1 MNDFLR
7 QFLIESRELVIQA
20 TEGLLLLEKSPH
32 DAELLD
38 TVFRAFHTLK
48 GGAGIVEFPMMEQA
62 LHAAESLLMEARS
75 GKRILNP
82 ALVGGCLTSLD
93 QVSQWLDTL
102 ERTGELPTS
111 LDGSSN
117 AGLAALDVAAPSL
130 GTRAGLAAHTS
141 QDWAR
146 YLVGRYPGA
155 TGRVMT
161 AFRFTP
167 DRDCF
172 YKGEDPIAWTTSLP
186 QLLALDI
193 QPERPW
199 PAPDKFNPYICNII
213 LTGLAG
219 ISAGEVDTHF
229 RSLTGE
235 CEVRAVGT
243 AEALPPISMPD
254 TVRKVLQEQLA
265 VLQVEETL
273 GAAGRIASSGRTA
286 ANAMRFCG
294 VDAHAESLERAAQQ
308 SSAHLRDAIAQLLG
322 VRYAAPARGPSSTG
336 PAQDASGAP
345 ADSAATPRKETSVR
359 TLRINAEQI
368 DALVR
373 LTGELTIAKNAVGHT
388 AKLAQANSDSIAG
401 LLKDQHSV
409 LNRLVTQLQ
418 NTVIGM
424 RVLPLRTVFQRFPRV
439 LREMSANLGKPIELK
454 VEGEDTEADKTIV
467 EMLFEPLL
475 HIVRN
480 AIDHGVENADQR
492 RAQGKPAVATI
503 LLRATRD
510 GDQVLIE
517 VTDDGAGVDVER
529 VRKVALD
536 RGMAS
541 GEDLRAM
548 ADSDVV
554 DLVFAPGF
562 STAAQVTEISGRGVG
577 LDAVRAA
584 VERVGGRVSIAS
596 QSSVGTTVSFS
607 LPFSVMMTQV
617 MTVEAGGQVFG
628 IPLDAVVETVSV
640 TKEAFS
646 GVGEA
651 RVIVHRNRTIPI
663 VELEGVLNAAPEKSR
678 RSETDATVILAS
690 IAGELVGLQVDHP
703 GERMEIILK
712 PLDGLLAGTPGIA
725 GTTVLGDGRV
735 LLVLDIIGML
745 Q

>member
-7 QFLIESRELVIQA
+7 QFLIESRELVIEA
-20 TEGLLLLEKSPH
+20 TEGLLLLEKSPR
-32 DAELLD
+32 DPERLD

-48 GGAGIVEFPMMEQA
+48 GGAGIVEFPVMEQA
-62 LHAAESLLMEARS
+62 LHSVESLLTEARA
-75 GKRILNP
+75 GKRTLNP
-82 ALVGGCLTSLD
+82 ALVGECLTSLD
-93 QVSQWLDTL
+93 QVSQWLDIL
-102 ERTGELPTS
+102 EHTGELPVS
-111 LDGSSN
+111 LNGPAN
-117 AGLAALDVAAPSL
+117 AGSVSPDVAAASHESAAP
-130 GTRAGLAAHTS
+130 AAHAA
-141 QDWAR
+141 QDWAAQ
-146 YLVGRYPGA
+146 LLGRYPGA
-155 TGRVMT
+155 TGEVTT

-167 DRDCF
+167 DHDCF
-172 YKGEDPIAWTTSLP
+172 YQGEDPIAWTTSLP
-186 QLLALDI
+186 QLLALEI
-193 QPERPW
+193 RPESPW
-199 PAPDKFNPYICNII
+199 AAADKFNPYVCNII

-219 ISAGEVDTHF
+219 ISAGEVSAHL

-243 AEALPPISMPD
+243 AEAPAAISMPEI
-254 TVRKVLQEQLA
+254 VRKVLQEQLR
-265 VLQVEETL
+265 VLEVKEAP
-273 GAAGRIASSGRTA
+273 GAAARIASAGRTA

-294 VDAHAESLERAAQQ
+294 MDAHAESLERAVQQ
-308 SSAHLRDAIAQLLG
+308 SSARLQDAIAQLLG
-322 VRYAAPARGPSSTG
+322 MPSVALARSPSPGGPAR
-336 PAQDASGAP
+336 DAASLPG
-345 ADSAATPRKETSVR
+345 DSAATPRKETSVR

-388 AKLAQANSDSIAG
+388 AKLAQANSDSTAG

-409 LNRLVTQLQ
+409 LNRLVAQLQ

-424 RVLPLRTVFQRFPRV
+424 RVLPLRSVFQRFPRV
-439 LREMSANLGKPIELK
+439 LREMSASLGKPIELK

-480 AIDHGVENADQR
+480 AIDHGVEDADQR
-492 RAQGKPAVATI
+492 RARGKPAVASI

-517 VTDDGAGVDVER
+517 VTDDGAGIEVER
-529 VRKVALD
+529 VRQVALD

-541 GEDLRAM
+541 AEDLEAM
-548 ADSDVV
+548 ADSDVI

-562 STAAQVTEISGRGVG
+562 STAAHVTEISGRGVG

-596 QSSVGTTVSFS
+596 RSGAGTTVSFS

-646 GVGEA
+646 SVGEA

-663 VELEGVLNAAPEKSR
+663 VELEGVLNASAEKSR
-678 RSETDATVILAS
+678 RAETDATVILAS

-712 PLDGLLAGTPGIA
+712 PLDGLLSGTPGIA